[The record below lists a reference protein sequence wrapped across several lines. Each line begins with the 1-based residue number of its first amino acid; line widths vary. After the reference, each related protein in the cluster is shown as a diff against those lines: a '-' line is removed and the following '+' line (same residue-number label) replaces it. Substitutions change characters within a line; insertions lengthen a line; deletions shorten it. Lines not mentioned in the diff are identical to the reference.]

1 MSANANTLSFV
12 LILFVNSFWLSFFI
26 FKSVLNRDSFVEV
39 IETSEPNDILIN
51 SDENIDVNESVQIS
65 YSEAQNDYLY
75 EEAYLLKL

>member
-39 IETSEPNDILIN
+39 IETSEPNDMPIN
-51 SDENIDVNESVQIS
+51 SDENIDVNKSVQIS
-65 YSEAQNDYLY
+65 YNGAQNDYLY